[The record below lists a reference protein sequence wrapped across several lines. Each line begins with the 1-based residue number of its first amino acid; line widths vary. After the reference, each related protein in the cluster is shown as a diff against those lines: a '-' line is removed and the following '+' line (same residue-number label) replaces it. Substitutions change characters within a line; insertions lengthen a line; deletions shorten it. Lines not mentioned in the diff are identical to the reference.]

1 MSEDADGFT
10 WEGIIRAVTMAG
22 RPDRV
27 FELQLAYNRYFQILD
42 AASRTL
48 REIRGRLNE
57 KDWSGTGA
65 DAYRKHYD
73 GLVKAIDTFY
83 QKTSKVVELSG
94 DTGGALARA
103 IADIP
108 LPDMGDLDHL
118 GMHGIQYSDAET
130 GNQVQYHFFR
140 THRDRYDDGG
150 FLDYV
155 NEQIG
160 GKPDP
165 SQNNFR
171 GSANPNAQR
180 YANAKRWY
188 AEGTR
193 QARAAFGTLLDAYN
207 EQTYAIPS
215 GNFGVAGAEDPY
227 ATGDGSGAGA
237 HGGGDLG
244 GAGYSSYG
252 GSTGPSIGS
261 PPPAAAG
268 WDAASSRS
276 DLDWANDAR
285 ASGES
290 TDYSHRAEIPGS
302 ALAGGTASAA
312 PGGGP
317 GSGLGAGGGA
327 GAGSFGGGSG
337 GYGTGIGGPDP
348 AIGSGAAVM
357 PPASPAADR
366 PGGIAAGRGG
376 AATAGRS
383 NMYGA
388 MPHNGGTGGN
398 KERDERR
405 SWLTEDDDEIWRPKN
420 LAPKTNSAGAIE

>member
-1 MSEDADGFT
+1 VSEDADGFT

-48 REIRGRLNE
+48 RDIRGRLSE

-73 GLVKAIDTFY
+73 SLVKAIDTFY
-83 QKTSKVVELSG
+83 EKTSKVVELSG

-155 NEQIG
+155 NQQIG

-180 YANAKRWY
+180 YANARRWY

-193 QARAAFGTLLDAYN
+193 QARAAFGTLLAAYN
-207 EQTYAIPS
+207 EQTYAIPTYS
-215 GNFGVAGAEDPY
+215 GGDAFQSDPLFGSND
-227 ATGDGSGAGA
+227 GDGSGG
-237 HGGGDLG
+237 HGGGRYDG
-244 GAGYSSYG
+244 GSYG
-252 GSTGPSIGS
+252 GLGAGVGTGAGPSIGR
-261 PPPAAAG
+261 PPAPVDGSVGRDQAGEAAG
-268 WDAASSRS
+268 RSHAAMHGPTAWDDQQGSR
-276 DLDWANDAR
+276 
-285 ASGES
+285 
-290 TDYSHRAEIPGS
+290 
-302 ALAGGTASAA
+302 LAGGGFPTTGVHAGGSGSDGLDVGGA
-312 PGGGP
+312 PSYGGGGTAGYDPAVRYGDAPVPTAANADAGSLSPGRGGSARGTSSTYGVP
-317 GSGLGAGGGA
+317 GS
-327 GAGSFGGGSG
+327 GGSG
-337 GYGTGIGGPDP
+337 G
-348 AIGSGAAVM
+348 
-357 PPASPAADR
+357 R
-366 PGGIAAGRGG
+366 
-376 AATAGRS
+376 
-383 NMYGA
+383 
-388 MPHNGGTGGN
+388 
-398 KERDERR
+398 KERDEHR
-405 SWLTEDDDEIWRPKN
+405 SWLTEDDEDIWRGVP
-420 LAPKTNSAGAIE
+420 LGPPSVIE

>member
-83 QKTSKVVELSG
+83 EKTSKVVELSG

-150 FLDYV
+150 FLHYV
-155 NEQIG
+155 NDQIG

-193 QARAAFGTLLDAYN
+193 QARAAFSTLLAAYN
-207 EQTYAIPS
+207 EQTYAIPTTTTDVWS
-215 GNFGVAGAEDPY
+215 QSTYDGGD
-227 ATGDGSGAGA
+227 DGSGAGT
-237 HGGGDLG
+237 HGGGEFG
-244 GAGYSSYG
+244 TAGYGGFG
-252 GSTGPSIGS
+252 GSSGPSIGA
-261 PPPAAAG
+261 PPPPTTD
-268 WDAASSRS
+268 WHAASGP
-276 DLDWANDAR
+276 
-285 ASGES
+285 ASFDPETG
-290 TDYSHRAEIPGS
+290 TQNVGGAADYSPWNDPPGS
-302 ALAGGTASAA
+302 ALAGGAA
-312 PGGGP
+312 PIAARP
-317 GSGLGAGGGA
+317 GSSGGLGGAGGTAGSYGGVGGGYGGA
-327 GAGSFGGGSG
+327 GGYDPTIGSG
-337 GYGTGIGGPDP
+337 GPV
-348 AIGSGAAVM
+348 A
-357 PPASPAADR
+357 PPAVP
-366 PGGIAAGRGG
+366 AAGRPAGVAASRGGG
-376 AATAGRS
+376 ATTGRS
-383 NMYGA
+383 AMYGGIPQGA
-388 MPHNGGTGGN
+388 AGGN

-420 LAPKTNSAGAIE
+420 LAPRTNSAGAIE